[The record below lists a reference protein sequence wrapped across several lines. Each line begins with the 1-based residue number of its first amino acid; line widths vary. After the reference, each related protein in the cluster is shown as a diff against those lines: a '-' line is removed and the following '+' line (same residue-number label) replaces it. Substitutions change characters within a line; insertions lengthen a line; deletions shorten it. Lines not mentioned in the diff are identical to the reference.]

1 MGYVP
6 KCTDLQRLLVP
17 PGHGVAEGAPPHPIL
32 VICLFAIGLLVE
44 VGLPVVEKVTL
55 PVGVEMAGLKLE
67 MDEILATSANN
78 VLVCQVHFSFA

>member
-17 PGHGVAEGAPPHPIL
+17 PGHGVAEGAPPHQVLIIFT
-32 VICLFAIGLLVE
+32 VTVGLLVE

-67 MDEILATSANN
+67 MD
-78 VLVCQVHFSFA
+78 